1 MYQYRAM
8 TASHEN
14 TAQDLCAF
22 IDASP
27 SPFHVVDTAAQR
39 LLAAGFE
46 EISKPQEA
54 ENSASVFLRR
64 DGALLAAAGTG
75 TRAVKIVGAHT
86 DSPNLRLKPTPD
98 QTASGW
104 RTLGIEVYGGT
115 LNNTWLDRDLGCS
128 GRLMIQEGNSLGEV
142 LVLLDR
148 PVARIPQLAIHLDQG
163 VNEKGLILN
172 RQQHLRPLLGLGDG
186 PGLLDAL
193 AQQAEV
199 KPEHIVSFDLMLH
212 DLTPA
217 TLAGLDQEFISAPRL
232 DNQLSCHAGLGA
244 LLAAQQNPGDNAMV
258 LALYD
263 HEEVGSTT
271 ATGASGPLL
280 NAFLA
285 ARCSTETLVAPET
298 LVISADGA
306 HATHPNYPDRHD
318 PDHQVFL
325 NQGPVLKHNANQ
337 RYATDAPGAAQV
349 HQAAEKAGVPL
360 QTFVSRSD
368 LACGS
373 TIGPLT
379 AAATGLRTVDLGAAQ
394 LAMHSARELCGSQ
407 DPEMLKKLLVALL
420 CH

>member
-1 MYQYRAM
+1 M
-8 TASHEN
+8 T
-14 TAQDLCAF
+14 TAEQKTVQNLCAF

-27 SPFHVVDTAAQR
+27 SPFHVVQTAANQ
-39 LLAAGFE
+39 LATAGFTEIFTTSEAAGDH
-46 EISKPQEA
+46 P
-54 ENSASVFLRR
+54 VYLRR

-75 TRAVKIVGAHT
+75 TQAAKIIGAHT
-86 DSPNLRLKPTPD
+86 DSPNLRLKPNPD

-104 RTLGIEVYGGT
+104 RSLGIEVYGGA

-128 GRLMIQEGNSLGEV
+128 GRLIVQDPDALREV

-193 AQQAEV
+193 AQQADIN
-199 KPEHIVSFDLMLH
+199 PEHIVSFDLMLH

-217 TLAGLDQEFISAPRL
+217 TLAGLHQEFISAPRL
-232 DNQLSCHAGLGA
+232 DNQLSCHAGLNA
-244 LLAAQQNPGDNAMV
+244 LLAAHQNPGPNAMV

-285 ARCSTETLVAPET
+285 ARCSTETLAAPET

-306 HATHPNYPDRHD
+306 HATHPNYPERHD

-325 NQGPVLKHNANQ
+325 NQGPVLKYNANQ
-337 RYATDAPGAAQV
+337 RYATDAPGAALVQ
-349 HQAAEKAGVPL
+349 QAAKKAGVPL

-373 TIGPLT
+373 TIGPIT

-407 DPEMLKKLLVALL
+407 DPHYLQELLLALL
-420 CH
+420 ES

>member
-1 MYQYRAM
+1 M
-8 TASHEN
+8 T
-14 TAQDLCAF
+14 TAEQKTVQNLCAF

-27 SPFHVVDTAAQR
+27 SPFHVVQTAANQ
-39 LLAAGFE
+39 LATAGFTEIFTTSEAAGDH
-46 EISKPQEA
+46 P
-54 ENSASVFLRR
+54 VYLRR

-75 TRAVKIVGAHT
+75 TQAAKIIGAHT
-86 DSPNLRLKPTPD
+86 DSPNLRLKPNPD

-104 RTLGIEVYGGT
+104 RSLGIEVYGGA

-128 GRLMIQEGNSLGEV
+128 GRLIVQDPDALREV

-193 AQQAEV
+193 AQQADV
-199 KPEHIVSFDLMLH
+199 NPEHIVSFDLMLH

-232 DNQLSCHAGLGA
+232 DNQLSCHAGLNA
-244 LLAAQQNPGDNAMV
+244 LLAAHQNPGPNAMV

-285 ARCSTETLVAPET
+285 ARCSTETLAAPET

-306 HATHPNYPDRHD
+306 HATHPNYPERHD
-318 PDHQVFL
+318 PDHQIFL

-337 RYATDAPGAAQV
+337 RYATDAPGAAQI

-360 QTFVSRSD
+360 QTFVSRSN

-373 TIGPLT
+373 TIGPIT

-407 DPEMLKKLLVALL
+407 DPEMLKQILVALL
-420 CH
+420 CN